1 MSLKFHYH
9 KDLPKPTP
17 SREEYLKNQ
26 VIKLQNIFQPE
37 QKSKEWYELRDTML
51 TASDW
56 GTILGENH
64 YVNSNDGVLLKKCG
78 DTDNFVYNDAMKWGN
93 KYEQVAV
100 IVYEHRNQTKVH
112 EFGCLRHPYFYFL
125 GASPDGITTDGVML
139 EIKCPSS
146 REITG
151 DPPPHYWCQVQGQ
164 LEVCE
169 LDRCDFLECR
179 FKEYNNEEEY
189 LEDFF
194 EEETE
199 QTKNYKLNKFGH
211 EKGLV
216 AEFYRKNDKTF
227 YYDYSPAC
235 LLGEE
240 LEKWKSEIIKKH
252 EGEDRNKNITFSTF
266 AYWYLEK
273 VSCVPI
279 YRNQE
284 WFHQKR
290 IDLEEFWNKVLH
302 YRKVG
307 LDKLKE
313 DLQNKKNQKKNERDA
328 KKMSKKE
335 DDKTNKKSK
344 TAKDAKDA
352 KDAKESIYL
361 DMNNFVYNT
370 ETGETRNTLPNNEL
384 MTVQIVSSSKK
395 TSTKKTSKD
404 QNKDANKKEESL
416 FDDDPK
422 IDFTNQSFFKDT
434 TNELD
439 TTELDS
445 ITMSSDEEDNI
456 TTIDFTNKSYFF

>member
-17 SREEYLKNQ
+17 AREEYLQNQ
-26 VIKLQNIFQPE
+26 VFRLRNIFQPE

-78 DTDNFVYNDAMKWGN
+78 DADNFVYNDAMKWGN

-100 IVYEHRNQTKVH
+100 IVYEHRNNVKIL
-112 EFGCLRHPYFYFL
+112 EFGCLRHPFFYFL

-179 FKEYNNEEEY
+179 FKEYNNEQEY
-189 LEDFF
+189 LEDYF
-194 EEETE
+194 ENEEYG
-199 QTKNYKLNKFGH
+199 QIKKNYFLNRFGH
-211 EKGLV
+211 EKGIV
-216 AEFYRKNDKTF
+216 VEFYKKADKTF
-227 YYDYSPAC
+227 YYDYSPVYSVDND
-235 LLGEE
+235 LEE
-240 LEKWKSEIIKKH
+240 WKLNIIQKH
-252 EGEDRNKNITFSTF
+252 ENDNVMFSTF
-266 AYWYLEK
+266 YYWYLEK

-284 WFHQKR
+284 WFHVKR
-290 IDLEEFWNKVLH
+290 IDLEDFWNKVLH

-313 DLQNKKNQKKNERDA
+313 DLQNKKNQKKLEKEIKKNEKEREKGE
-328 KKMSKKE
+328 KKPSKKA
-335 DDKTNKKSK
+335 KTTDN
-344 TAKDAKDA
+344 A
-352 KDAKESIYL
+352 IYL
-361 DMNNFVYNT
+361 DMNDFV
-370 ETGETRNTLPNNEL
+370 TG
-384 MTVQIVSSSKK
+384 SKI
-395 TSTKKTSKD
+395 
-404 QNKDANKKEESL
+404 NKPVLKKEEDSGEQEEIKINFSNKNL
-416 FDDDPK
+416 FKEPVPSIFNDVNDLYSKEEDDDDTDVK
-422 IDFTNQSFFKDT
+422 IKLNFSNRRLFK
-434 TNELD
+434 
-439 TTELDS
+439 
-445 ITMSSDEEDNI
+445 
-456 TTIDFTNKSYFF
+456 